1 MKDIKY
7 ILFALICILF
17 SSCMGEDYA
26 DPTITENPYGNNEIT
41 ETNVITIAQLK
52 SKYSA
57 VISSSGMSQVTDDIK
72 IKGVI
77 TGNDIQGNIYNEVA
91 LQDSTGAFII
101 CIAQG
106 GLYGYLP
113 VGQEVLVDLKGLY
126 VGAYGMQGEIGMPY
140 TSASGS
146 TYVSRMSRA
155 LWDQHY
161 KLIGTADASTVKAE
175 AFDVSKIKDANYL
188 VANCGKLMTIRNVK
202 LKAADGKTVFAPND
216 GSVTLT
222 ANCANREI
230 TGYSSSNIVVRTST
244 YADFANAVMP
254 TEAVDITGIFT
265 RFRNTWQILLRSSDD
280 ITIANPYAGI
290 AGTGEGTLASPYNVA
305 RALSLIANGKN
316 DSGTEVYI
324 TGTIS
329 TDPDISTSYGN
340 AGYYIS
346 DDGGTTTQLQVFR
359 GYYLKGVKFTATDQI
374 KKGQKVVILG
384 KLTSYNG
391 AAEVGA
397 GSSII
402 SIK

>member
-1 MKDIKY
+1 MKNIKY
-7 ILFALICILF
+7 ILFALVCILF
-17 SSCMGEDYA
+17 SSCMGDSYA
-26 DPTITENPYGNNEIT
+26 DPNLDESPYGNNALT

-52 SKYSA
+52 AKYSS
-57 VISSSGMSQVTDDIK
+57 VISNSGMEQVTDDIQ
-72 IKGVI
+72 IKGII

-91 LQDSTGAFII
+91 IQDATGAFLI

-126 VGAYGMQGEIGMPY
+126 VGAYGMQGEIGTPY

-161 KLIGTADASTVKAE
+161 KLIGTADTSKVVSE
-175 AFDVSKIKDANYL
+175 IFNVSKLKDANYL
-188 VANCGKLMTIRNVK
+188 AANCGKLMTIKNVK
-202 LKAADGKTVFAPND
+202 LKVADGKAVFAPND
-216 GSVTLT
+216 GTVTLT
-222 ANCANREI
+222 ANCANRELS
-230 TGYSSSNIVVRTST
+230 GYSSSNIVVRTST
-244 YADFANAVMP
+244 YADFANDVMP

-265 RFRNTWQILLRSSDD
+265 RFRSTWQILLRSTAD
-280 ITIANPYAGI
+280 IAKANPNAGI

-305 RALSLIANGKN
+305 RALSLITNGVN

-324 TGTIS
+324 SGVIS
-329 TDPDISTSYGN
+329 KIDKIDTSYGN
-340 AGYYIS
+340 AIYYIS
-346 DDGGTTTQLQVFR
+346 DDGSSTTQLQVFR
-359 GYYLKGVKFTATDQI
+359 GYYLKGDKFTATDQI
-374 KKGQKVVILG
+374 KTGQKVVILG

-391 AAEVGA
+391 AAEVET